1 MTSKSHS
8 ASVLYIAEILLVLDC
23 DIIGSLRPMQ
33 HYQEV
38 FLYKT
43 QSSWHLLAG
52 QVTTM
57 LSNHM
62 MEVLIGMNHRCHLV
76 QPSTWSTIA
85 NTTSGLLTFFLQ
97 SLQNNWGWEFSSLS
111 VQSPSRLHYCLWAH
125 FSPNIKTPSPK
136 LLPVTTAMSE
146 FVSPTKKFGS
156 MFICSSRH
164 CRLPL
169 DVFSAL
175 SSTD

>member
-38 FLYKT
+38 FLHKT

-57 LSNHM
+57 LSIQM

-97 SLQNNWGWEFSSLS
+97 SLQNNWGWELSSLS
-111 VQSPSRLHYCLWAH
+111 LCNLLQDCITVSELTSPLISKLHLPSFYLWPQPCLNL
-125 FSPNIKTPSPK
+125 SV
-136 LLPVTTAMSE
+136 LPRSLAPCL
-146 FVSPTKKFGS
+146 FVLQDIVGCP
-156 MFICSSRH
+156 
-164 CRLPL
+164 
-169 DVFSAL
+169 
-175 SSTD
+175 